1 MKTIYIFITV
11 CFAFNLSAQTP
22 SFSIAF
28 SCTPT
33 HENGFAP
40 SEVEVLSHSG
50 SFKITEHSE
59 SGKTQS
65 FLLLGEA
72 VGSVNQFTFFGTQ
85 VALTGPMP
93 EALADSSPDSGLD
106 LDARE
111 REIAGISC
119 VSCGNSNWCAPS
131 LGMPPAGWPGTSMPL
146 EATIKYG
153 DISYLV
159 IASSVTILTDQDFL
173 RNGSHHNTFK
183 IEKGRTVV
191 DARGFVE
198 LFQLTPPADVI
209 RY

>member
-1 MKTIYIFITV
+1 MKTICIFIAV
-11 CFAFNLSAQTP
+11 CFALNLSAQTP
-22 SFSIAF
+22 SYSISF
-28 SCTPT
+28 SCIPS
-33 HENGFAP
+33 HENGFVP
-40 SEVEVLSHSG
+40 SEVEVISHSG

-72 VGSVNQFTFFGTQ
+72 IGSVNQFTFFGTQ

-93 EALADSSPDSGLD
+93 KASADSSANSELGQDTL
-106 LDARE
+106 E
-111 REIAGISC
+111 KEIAGIRC
-119 VSCGNSNWCAPS
+119 VSCGKNNWCASS
-131 LGMPPAGWPGTSMPL
+131 LGAAPAGWPGTSMPL

-159 IASSVTILTDQDFL
+159 VATSVTILTDKNF
-173 RNGSHHNTFK
+173 RRSGSHANTFN

-191 DARGFVE
+191 DAKGFVE
-198 LFQLTPPADVI
+198 LFQLSPPTDVI